1 MIETT
6 AGLVHRRGF
15 HGTSL
20 NEILTESGAP
30 RGSLYY
36 HFPGGKEELVLQATR
51 QGVAMVTRLLN
62 EVLAGSPDPADGVRA
77 FVEAAAHMLRD
88 SGYVFG
94 CPVAPIV
101 LDSPESSALAEV
113 CQEALE
119 EWRQVLVEGL
129 GSGGNREGARRV
141 ARHRD
146 RVRPGGGSDLGSCPP
161 RRCAARC
168 DRGRA
173 RVDGSKRSAPLDAG
187 VRRTESPVVLRSLRA
202 GCQESPTTSYA
213 RPLGY
218 CSVTV
223 QSSLR
228 IPC

>member
-20 NEILTESGAP
+20 NEILEQSGAP

-36 HFPGGKEELVLQATR
+36 HFPGGKEELVLEATR
-51 QGVAMVTRLLN
+51 QGVAIVTQLLK
-62 EVLAGSPDPADGVRA
+62 EVLTDSPDPADGVHA
-77 FVEAAAHMLRD
+77 FVEAAAHELRA

-119 EWRQVLVEGL
+119 EWQQVFVEGL
-129 GSGGNREGARRV
+129 GSAGIG
-141 ARHRD
+141 
-146 RVRPGGGSDLGSCPP
+146 
-161 RRCAARC
+161 
-168 DRGRA
+168 RGRA
-173 RVDGSKRSAPLDAG
+173 ESLATMIVCGLEGGLILARARRDTAPLDAVAEELASM
-187 VRRTESPVVLRSLRA
+187 VRSALPRSKPA
-202 GCQESPTTSYA
+202 
-213 RPLGY
+213 
-218 CSVTV
+218 
-223 QSSLR
+223 
-228 IPC
+228 